1 MSSTSRPTK
10 SLGTSASA
18 VIAGALAKQHHTKA
32 RAALLRSLGEN
43 DITDADLAAARRE
56 AFGP

>member
-1 MSSTSRPTK
+1 MSSARRPTK

-18 VIAGALAKQHHTKA
+18 VIAGTLTEQRRAEA

-43 DITDADLAAARRE
+43 DISDADLAAARRE